1 MTSRG
6 HRRHQELDLE
16 KLPHYRDELDVL
28 HGDKTCGGCGRAKD
42 RISQDETNSFDYVA
56 AKLEVHVHVR
66 PKYVRRYCKD
76 GVVSPPPPERPIVR
90 GIAGLGVIAQIV
102 VSKFGDHLPLYRQED
117 AFTRHGLHIA
127 RSTQCDWVEAAGE
140 LLKPLYDRQKELVLK
155 SPVL

>member
-6 HRRHQELDLE
+6 HRRRRELDLE

-28 HGDKTCGGCGRAKD
+28 PGDKTCGGCGRAKD
-42 RISQDETNSFDYVA
+42 RIGQDETNIFDYVA

-66 PKYVRRYCKD
+66 PKYVWRYCKD

-117 AFTRHGLHIA
+117 VFTRHGLHIA
-127 RSTQCDWVEAAGE
+127 HSTQCDWVEAAGE